1 MLINHWK
8 PRILSIFIFFRLF
21 ILLIILLFV
30 IMLKY
35 MILFTFNLNR
45 TNNLFLAIKNRV
57 WDILG
62 CKNRKSGF
70 WISFKSR
77 LRWNSI
83 RILVYIASRH
93 DIYLRSINEWVLNL
107 NVSHTFIVTYFHTRC
122 LEKYQNASTAVH
134 DLVIVV

>member
-45 TNNLFLAIKNRV
+45 ANDLFLAIKKRV

-77 LRWNSI
+77 LHRNNI
-83 RILVYIASRH
+83 RILVYIATRY
-93 DIYLRSINEWVLNL
+93 DIYLLSINEWVLNL

-122 LEKYQNASTAVH
+122 LEKYQNASTAVQ
-134 DLVIVV
+134 DFVIVV